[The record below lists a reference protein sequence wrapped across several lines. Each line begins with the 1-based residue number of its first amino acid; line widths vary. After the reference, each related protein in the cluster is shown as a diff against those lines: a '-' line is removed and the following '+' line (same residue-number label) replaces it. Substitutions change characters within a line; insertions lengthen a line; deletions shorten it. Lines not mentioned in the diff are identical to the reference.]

1 MVMASS
7 APPMA
12 REDVPATA
20 PPGSLEVIG
29 LTARFRGATH
39 SVHAVDDLSFR
50 VAPGETL
57 AIVGESG
64 SGKSVSMLSVM
75 RLLNGR
81 NVEMSGSVSF
91 FDRTGTSWNLMTAD
105 ERTLNRI
112 RGGDLA
118 MIFQDAS
125 ASLNPL
131 FSVGDQ
137 IAETVQLHRGCARKA
152 AWAEAVE
159 LLRQVGI
166 AAPEH
171 RAYDY
176 PHQLSGGM
184 RQRAMIAIALAGE
197 PLLLIADEPTTALDV
212 TIQAQILDLLKELQ
226 RERGLAIILV
236 THDLGVVADFA
247 DRLLVMYA
255 GQLVE
260 QGDANAVL
268 SAPRHPYTASL
279 LACLPDPTGEAPVA
293 HRRARPG
300 IVPAIHDAFEGCR
313 FRARCPL
320 AEPRCES
327 HVPLA
332 ETAPN
337 WQSRCWLWPEASP

>member
-1 MVMASS
+1 MTGPP
-7 APPMA
+7 APTVCEA
-12 REDVPATA
+12 VPATA
-20 PPGSLEVIG
+20 LPGTLGVYG
-29 LTARFRGATH
+29 LTTGFRVGTH
-39 SVHAVDDLSFR
+39 TVHAVDDLSLR
-50 VAPGETL
+50 VIPGETL

-75 RLLNGR
+75 RLLDGR

-91 FDRTGTSWNLMTAD
+91 FDRTGAECDLMTAD
-105 ERTLNRI
+105 ERTLSRI

-131 FSVGDQ
+131 FRVGDQ
-137 IAETVQLHRGCARKA
+137 IAETVQLHRGYDRKA
-152 AWAEAVE
+152 AWAEAVA

-171 RAYDY
+171 RAFDY

-184 RQRAMIAIALAGE
+184 RQRVMIAIALAGE

-247 DRLLVMYA
+247 DRVLVMYA

-260 QGDANAVL
+260 QGAASAVL
-268 SAPRHPYTASL
+268 AAPRHPYTASL
-279 LACLPDPTGEAPVA
+279 LASLPDPMGEAPVT

-300 IVPAIHDAFEGCR
+300 IVPVIDDAFEGCR

-320 AEPRCES
+320 AEPRCEN

-332 ETAPN
+332 ETNPN
-337 WQSRCWLWPEASP
+337 WQSRCLLWRDASS

>member
-1 MVMASS
+1 MASTP
-7 APPMA
+7 APTV
-12 REDVPATA
+12 RENIPAAA
-20 PPGSLEVIG
+20 PGTLGVYG
-29 LTARFRGATH
+29 LTTRFRMVAHT
-39 SVHAVDDLSFR
+39 VHAVDDLSFQ
-50 VAPGETL
+50 VTPGETL

-75 RLLNGR
+75 RLLDGR
-81 NVEMSGSVSF
+81 NVKMSGSVSF
-91 FDRTGTSWNLMTAD
+91 FDRTGAACDLMTAD
-105 ERTLNRI
+105 ERTLSRI

-137 IAETVQLHRGCARKA
+137 IAETVQLHRGNDRKA

-166 AAPEH
+166 AAPEQ
-171 RAYDY
+171 RAHDY

-247 DRLLVMYA
+247 DRVLVMYA

-260 QGDANAVL
+260 QGEANAVL

-279 LACLPDPTGEAPVA
+279 LACLPDPAGEAPVA
-293 HRRARPG
+293 YRRAKPG
-300 IVPAIHDAFEGCR
+300 IVPAISDEFEGCR

-320 AEPRCES
+320 AEPRCEN

-332 ETAPN
+332 ETGSN
-337 WQSRCWLWPEASP
+337 WQSRCLFWREVSS